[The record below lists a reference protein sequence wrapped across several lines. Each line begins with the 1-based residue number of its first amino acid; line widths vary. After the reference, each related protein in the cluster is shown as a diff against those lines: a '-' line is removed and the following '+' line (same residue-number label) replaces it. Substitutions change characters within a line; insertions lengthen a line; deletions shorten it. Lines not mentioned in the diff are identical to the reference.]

1 MMIEE
6 SAELTKALLNERR
19 GRDNNIAE
27 EMADVWIMLEQMA
40 VIFQNAGEVER
51 IFREK
56 VTRLDQRSVI
66 TARHKLI
73 PTIPTHKPK
82 RDSVTVLCK
91 LHF

>member
-40 VIFQNAGEVER
+40 VVFQNAGEVER

-56 VTRLDQRSVI
+56 VTRLDQR
-66 TARHKLI
+66 LI
-73 PTIPTHKPK
+73 KHTNERNLEK
-82 RDSVTVLCK
+82 
-91 LHF
+91 